1 MPISELKLA
10 KELIRRPSITPK
22 DAGAINILAKKLRSL
37 GFKCQLINFKNIKN
51 LYAKLG
57 KSSPN
62 FCYAGHTDVVPPGN
76 ISDWS
81 VNPFKP
87 TVKNN
92 KLIGRGAND
101 MKASIAC
108 FVAAVSRFKAKNK
121 KFNGSISL
129 LITGD
134 EEGVAIN
141 GTKRVVEYLKRKREK
156 INFCLVGEPTN
167 PNKLGEMIK
176 IGRRGS
182 ITGRLTITGT
192 QGHVAYP
199 HRANNPSNTIVNI
212 LKRIKETK
220 LDNGTKKV
228 VKYLKRKKEK
238 INFCLVG
245 EPTNPNKL
253 GEMIKIGRR
262 GSITGRLTV
271 IGTQGHVAYP
281 HIANNPSNTLVKILK
296 KIKEVKLDKGTKN
309 FQPSNLEITK
319 INIDNHTDNVI
330 PGSANAV
337 FNIRYN
343 DKHSSSSLKRKLNK
357 IFRSIT
363 RKAKCKFNIK
373 YEVSGEAFLTKPN
386 KTTYMIQN
394 TIKKI
399 TGIKPKLST
408 AGGTSDAR
416 FIRKIAPC
424 LEFGLVGKTMHK
436 IDESVPLPDLKKLT
450 NIYLNI
456 LENYFK

>member
-22 DAGAINILAKKLRSL
+22 DAGVINLLAKNLRSL

-182 ITGRLTITGT
+182 MTGRLTIIGT

-199 HRANNPSNTIVNI
+199 HRANNPSSTMVN
-212 LKRIKETK
+212 
-220 LDNGTKKV
+220 
-228 VKYLKRKKEK
+228 
-238 INFCLVG
+238 
-245 EPTNPNKL
+245 
-253 GEMIKIGRR
+253 
-262 GSITGRLTV
+262 
-271 IGTQGHVAYP
+271 
-281 HIANNPSNTLVKILK
+281 ILK
-296 KIKEVKLDKGTKN
+296 KIKEIKLDKGTKN
-309 FQPSNLEITK
+309 FQASNLEITK
-319 INIDNHTDNVI
+319 INIDNHADNVI
-330 PGSANAV
+330 PGSASAV
-337 FNIRYN
+337 FNIRFN
-343 DKHSSSSLKRKLNK
+343 NKHSASSLKRKLNG
-357 IFRSIT
+357 IFRSMT
-363 RKAKCKFNIK
+363 KKAKCKLDIK
-373 YEVSGEAFLTKPN
+373 YEVSGEAFLTKSN
-386 KTTYMIQN
+386 KTTFMIQN

-399 TGIKPKLST
+399 TKIKPKLST

-416 FIRKIAPC
+416 FIRKIAPSI
-424 LEFGLVGKTMHK
+424 EFGLVGKTMHK
-436 IDESVPLPDLKKLT
+436 IDESVPISDLNKLT
-450 NIYLNI
+450 NIYQNI
-456 LENYFK
+456 LKNYFRAS

>member
-1 MPISELKLA
+1 MPINELKLA
-10 KELIRRPSITPK
+10 KELIRRPSVTPK
-22 DAGAINILAKKLRSL
+22 DAGAINLLAKNLRSL
-37 GFKCQLINFKNIKN
+37 GFKCQIINFKNVKN

-76 ISDWS
+76 IKEWS

-87 TVKNN
+87 AVKNN

-108 FVAAVSRFKAKNK
+108 FVAAVSKLKIKNK
-121 KFNGSISL
+121 KIKGSISL

-141 GTKRVVEYLKRKREK
+141 GTKRVVQYLKRKREK

-182 ITGRLTITGT
+182 ITGRLAVFGT

-199 HRANNPSNTIVNI
+199 HRANNPSNAI
-212 LKRIKETK
+212 
-220 LDNGTKKV
+220 
-228 VKYLKRKKEK
+228 
-238 INFCLVG
+238 
-245 EPTNPNKL
+245 
-253 GEMIKIGRR
+253 
-262 GSITGRLTV
+262 
-271 IGTQGHVAYP
+271 
-281 HIANNPSNTLVKILK
+281 VKILK
-296 KIKEVKLDKGTKN
+296 KIKEIKLDKGTKN
-309 FQPSNLEITK
+309 FQASNLEITK
-319 INIDNHTDNVI
+319 INIDNHADNVI

-337 FNIRYN
+337 FNIRFN
-343 DKHSSSSLKRKLNK
+343 NKHSSSSLKRKLNS
-357 IFRSIT
+357 ILRSIIKKT
-363 RKAKCKFNIK
+363 KCRFNVK
-373 YEVSGEAFLTKPN
+373 YEVSGEAFLMKPN
-386 KTTYMIQN
+386 KTTFMIQN

-399 TGIKPKLST
+399 TRIKPKLST

-436 IDESVPLPDLKKLT
+436 INESVPLSDLKKLT